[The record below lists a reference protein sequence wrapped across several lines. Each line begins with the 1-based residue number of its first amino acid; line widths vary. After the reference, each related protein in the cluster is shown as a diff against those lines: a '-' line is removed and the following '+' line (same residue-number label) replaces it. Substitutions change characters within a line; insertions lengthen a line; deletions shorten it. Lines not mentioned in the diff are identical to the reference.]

1 MLRLIQRSV
10 PEAAV
15 GELRDAGYPIAL
27 ARLLARHG
35 VETPEQAREFLN
47 PSEKQLRDPF
57 VLTGML
63 RATEVIGQAV
73 NAGERITIFGDYD
86 VDGIC
91 AAALLSEALIRHGAN
106 VSVHIPERH
115 GEGYGLTI
123 PALERLR
130 PGCDLLITVDCGI
143 TAVDEARWAKMNSLR
158 LIITDHHEPL
168 DTLPCCEALVD
179 PAINAPKG
187 SPLCGAG
194 VAFKLVQA
202 LYGWSEASR
211 ALDLVAMATV
221 ADLVPL
227 LGENRVIVA
236 LGLEAIQRTERIGLR
251 ALINVAGLEGKP
263 LNAGHVGFQLTPR
276 LNSAGRIG
284 NAARNVDLLLTCD
297 QDEAREIADELNANN
312 ERRQT
317 IQRVLTKEAEK
328 RALEITDFRRDRLVA
343 PDGVGWNT
351 GVIGLAAS
359 ALTDKY
365 HLPAIVF
372 SVDEKD
378 GALIAVGSA
387 RSIPGV
393 HIQRAMFTCRDLFT
407 RFGGHAQAAGC
418 TLPAERLPELR
429 ERLNRAIIEQTDP
442 EAFIPSERY
451 DAVITLRDMT
461 IQFIETLKQLEPH
474 GIGNP
479 APTFLISDARTA
491 NARKVGADRRHLKLR
506 LFQDNVG
513 VDGIAFGQADQYAD
527 RLEDLPDRMDA
538 LVHCSINEYMGARTV
553 QFIGQRLLPSS
564 PLDSFERRCRVMR
577 GRFERALAEMIMEP
591 PQPAADVYPLPQ
603 AELRALASDAIRA
616 DYQGVL
622 LVTRTFATA
631 LDWAGWL
638 RRSDLAGRVDYVTT
652 APRDPRAFHT
662 LAALPSLMEL
672 SARYD
677 RVAFLDLPPNI
688 GELAIIRNAC
698 PGALIWLDEDAQD
711 WEADAASLAP
721 SEDTLRAL
729 YRTLRRPGVRPSSVD
744 TYALMFDVSA
754 AAICLGLNVFAQ
766 LGLIEWIEEP
776 FSCIL
781 LSQANQPGGQPKRSL
796 DESALY
802 RRMKQLRARY
812 DLDNSASSAADGRTT
827 VEVSL

>member
-1 MLRLIQRSV
+1 MLRLIQRFV

-15 GELRDAGYPIAL
+15 GELTESGYPMAL

-35 VETPEQAREFLN
+35 VETPEQAHAFLN
-47 PSEKQLRDPF
+47 PSAEQLRDPF

-73 NAGERITIFGDYD
+73 NAGERLTVFGDYD

-130 PGCDLLITVDCGI
+130 LDCDLLITVDCGI
-143 TAVDEARWAKMNSLR
+143 TAVDEAQWARANGLR
-158 LIITDHHEPL
+158 MVITDHHEPL

-179 PAINAPKG
+179 PAIDTPKG

-211 ALDLVAMATV
+211 ALDLAALATV

-236 LGLEAIQRTERIGLR
+236 LGLEAIRRTERVGLR
-251 ALINVAGLEGKP
+251 ALIGAAGLKGKP
-263 LNAGHVGFQLTPR
+263 LNAGYVGFQLAPR

-284 NAARNVDLLLTCD
+284 SAARGIDLLLTRD

-317 IQRVLTKEAEK
+317 IQRTLTKEAEK
-328 RALEITDFRRDRLVA
+328 RVLEITDFRRDRLIA
-343 PDGVGWNT
+343 PDGFGWNT

-359 ALTDKY
+359 TLTDKY

-429 ERLNRAIIEQTDP
+429 ERLNRAIIEQAEP
-442 EAFIPSERY
+442 ETFIPSERY
-451 DAVITLRDMT
+451 DAVIALRDIT
-461 IQFIETLKQLEPH
+461 IQFIETLKRLEPH

-479 APTFLISDARTA
+479 TPTFLINDARTA
-491 NARKVGADRRHLKLR
+491 GAKKVGSDRRHLKLR
-506 LFQDNVG
+506 LFQDEVG
-513 VDGIAFGQADQYAD
+513 VDGIAFGQAEQYD
-527 RLEDLPDRMDA
+527 DSLGDLPDRMDA
-538 LVHCSINEYMGARTV
+538 LVHCSINEYMGARAV

-564 PLDSFERRCRVMR
+564 PLDAFEQRCQAMR
-577 GRFERALAEMIMEP
+577 GRFERALAGMIMEP
-591 PQPAADVYPLPQ
+591 PQSVPDVYPLTQ
-603 AELRALASDAIRA
+603 AELRGLVSDAIRA
-616 DYQGVL
+616 DHQGVL
-622 LVTRTFATA
+622 LVSRTLAAA
-631 LDWAGWL
+631 LDWIEWL
-638 RRSDLAGRVDYVTT
+638 RRSGLANRIDCVTT
-652 APRDPRAFHT
+652 APSDPRAFHT
-662 LAALPSLMEL
+662 LAALPSLTEL
-672 SARYD
+672 SVRYD
-677 RVAFLDLPPNI
+677 RVAFLDLPPNS
-688 GELAIIRNAC
+688 GELEIIRNAC

-711 WEADAASLAP
+711 WEADAAALAP

-729 YRTLRRPGVRPSSVD
+729 YRALRNPGVRSLSAD
-744 TYALMFDVSA
+744 TYALMFGVPTAS
-754 AAICLGLNVFAQ
+754 ICLGLNVFAQ

-776 FSCIL
+776 FSCII
-781 LSQANQPGGQPKRSL
+781 LSQANQSAGQAKRSL

-812 DLDNSASSAADGRTT
+812 DLDNPASIAAGGHTA